1 MIVARSATE
10 DPLVQEIRQER
21 QNRRPLIIGVVIG
34 IIVVAIALAL
44 LARLA

>member
-1 MIVARSATE
+1 M
-10 DPLVQEIRQER
+10 RQER

-34 IIVVAIALAL
+34 IIVLAVAFTL